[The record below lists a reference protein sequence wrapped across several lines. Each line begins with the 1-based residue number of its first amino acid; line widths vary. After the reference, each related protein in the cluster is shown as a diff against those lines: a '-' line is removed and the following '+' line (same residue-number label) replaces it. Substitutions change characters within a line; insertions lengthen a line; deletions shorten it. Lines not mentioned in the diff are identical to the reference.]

1 MNLVLVL
8 KIILSV
14 AFGLAGIMTIF
25 GLKPFAKLFNEFRL
39 NRFAMILV
47 AIIEIACVVLLYNPA
62 LDFYAA
68 IGLAYLTT
76 ATIYKHIKIKHPI
89 KKYMPALILLLIS
102 MALALMLMNH

>member
-8 KIILSV
+8 KVILSV
-14 AFGLAGIMTIF
+14 SFGIAGIMTIL
-25 GLKPFAKLFNEFRL
+25 GLKPFAKFFKEFRL

-47 AIIEIACVVLLYNPA
+47 ALVEFVCVILLFNP
-62 LDFYAA
+62 LFDFYAA

-89 KKYMPALILLLIS
+89 KKYIPALILLLLS
-102 MALALMLMNH
+102 MALALMLMNR